1 MKVTMKKVLLNEK
14 LKELFKWLYTLAQFL
29 YITDISPKNELLEEK
44 IKELENGIKEKY
56 IKTPE
61 LKIHLEKL
69 REEKTEF
76 DRVSTKGGNVDEEQA
91 EKIRTLVE
99 LRIFKAID
107 YVLIAKDLIIDKM
120 NALIEL
126 LESKEDVTYEKV
138 IDHLNK
144 ILKAKSTVAEVGDI
158 KNQLKNRLLVKILKK
173 SGKIKESTLG
183 KILDNAQNLQKKFKE
198 VLAPERIFEEE
209 KQKEADAQKETRR
222 LTEEQLMKW
231 KMEADAKRDM
241 KLKEE
246 LEKNLKQKEMIKAGK
261 QEETK
266 KRNDEFYD
274 SDVDE

>member
-1 MKVTMKKVLLNEK
+1 MKVTMKKLLLNEK
-14 LKELFKWLYTLAQFL
+14 LKDLFKWLYTLAQFL

-61 LKIHLEKL
+61 LKTHLEKL

-76 DRVSTKGGNVDEEQA
+76 DWVSAKGGKVDEDQA

-231 KMEADAKRDM
+231 KMEADAKREM

>member
-76 DRVSTKGGNVDEEQA
+76 DRVSTNGGNVDEEQA

-231 KMEADAKRDM
+231 KMEADAKREM

-246 LEKNLKQKEMIKAGK
+246 FEKNLKQKEMIKAGK

>member
-1 MKVTMKKVLLNEK
+1 MKVTMKKLLLNEK
-14 LKELFKWLYTLAQFL
+14 LKDLFKWLYTLAQFL

-61 LKIHLEKL
+61 LKTHLEKL

-76 DRVSTKGGNVDEEQA
+76 DRVSANGGKVDEDQA

-231 KMEADAKRDM
+231 KMEADAKREM

>member
-76 DRVSTKGGNVDEEQA
+76 DRVSANGGNVDEEQA

-231 KMEADAKRDM
+231 KMEADAKREM

>member
-76 DRVSTKGGNVDEEQA
+76 DRVSTNGGNVDEEQA